1 MMLTFQFEIIS
12 KIPFSWTDVDVNRE
26 EAEPP
31 RKVTVS
37 VEQKVEEKKDIL
49 EGSVGEY
56 FRFSIFLVENIND

>member
-1 MMLTFQFEIIS
+1 
-12 KIPFSWTDVDVNRE
+12 VNRE

-56 FRFSIFLVENIND
+56 FRFSIFAVENIND